1 MFAEIAESSLLNV
14 CVYATIHFY
23 YAWYVCVCGCGC
35 VRVCACV
42 YSFCTFQINYL
53 LFFCLNL
60 LAVSS
65 LKSHDLCSLET
76 VHESEATLHLIY
88 CVFSQT
94 VLEKT

>member
-23 YAWYVCVCGCGC
+23 YAWYVCVCGCVG
-35 VRVCACV
+35 VRACACV

-76 VHESEATLHLIY
+76 DHESEATLHLKSHLLCI
-88 CVFSQT
+88 FSDCS
-94 VLEKT
+94 